1 MDMGA
6 SEPIERAAFSGSGT
20 RDSAP
25 RGWLSP
31 VNLAILMGALI
42 AASLVI
48 VLIFQANASN
58 RQRDEALE
66 RERHSYDVMLVTRS
80 AGASM
85 ARAEAALG
93 RFATSADRGMG
104 TSYYNNWTDAG
115 AQITQ
120 LEGLVGKDP
129 EEVALV
135 RRLREL
141 YNGRGQELGLTA
153 QRAYYRQGW
162 PALLLFNNAGHSK
175 LIAQIDRTLSA
186 IQDHESSKL
195 QNRFDQS
202 DAAALQSNHLG
213 QLLSVTGLLLAAAAG
228 LLAWLALLGLVT
240 QRRALAEAEAAD
252 DRASWLKHAVAE
264 RTQELSDAN
273 ERLHREMIE
282 REAAEARL
290 RQMQK
295 MEAVGQLTGGI
306 AHDFNNMLAVVVG
319 GLDLARR
326 RLDMEAEE
334 VGRHIDNAMEGANRA
349 AALTRR
355 LLGFARAEPLLP
367 EAVDPG
373 QLIDGMSDLID
384 RTLGERVIVSTRV
397 AADAWPVWVDPMQLE
412 NAILNLAVN
421 ARDAMD
427 GAGNLAITVDN
438 VVLADGEVGQAKAGD
453 HICVAVTDSGCGMTA
468 QVLERVFEPFFTTK
482 EVGKGTGLGMSQI
495 FGFTRQSGGDIAIRS
510 APGAGTTVS
519 LYLPRGTRTAAT
531 RTAAVAVPKPVRRM
545 AIAQPSERIS
555 TGEPVLIV
563 EDDPRVRIATTAA
576 IAELGYRPVA
586 CGSGEEAL
594 GLLAEHDDIQLMIT
608 DVVMPGMTGPE
619 LGAAVR
625 IRHPQVGILYV
636 TGYAGEAGEGGEL
649 EGEAVLRKPFTVSAL
664 EKAVDAAMLRT
675 RHADAA

>member
-6 SEPIERAAFSGSGT
+6 TETIERGAFSGDAANDAS
-20 RDSAP
+20 P

-31 VNLAILMGALI
+31 VNLAILLGALV
-42 AASLVI
+42 AGALVL

-58 RQRDEALE
+58 RLRDATLE

-120 LEGLVGKDP
+120 LEGLVDSDP
-129 EEVALV
+129 TEVALV
-135 RRLREL
+135 HQLRTL

-186 IQDHESSKL
+186 IQDHESGKL
-195 QNRFDQS
+195 QSRFDQS
-202 DAAALQSNHLG
+202 DAAAVQSNRLG
-213 QLLSVTGLLLAAAAG
+213 QLLSVTGLVLAAAAG
-228 LLAWLALLGLVT
+228 LLAWLALLGLIT
-240 QRRALAEAEAAD
+240 QRRARAEADAAD
-252 DRASWLKHAVAE
+252 DRAAWLEQAVTT

-273 ERLHREMIE
+273 ERLQREMVE
-282 REAAEARL
+282 REAAESRL

-326 RLDMEAEE
+326 RLEAEAEE

-367 EAVDPG
+367 EAIDPG
-373 QLIDGMSDLID
+373 ALIDGMSDLID
-384 RTLGERVIVSTRV
+384 RTLGERVIVTTKV

-412 NAILNLAVN
+412 NAIINLAVN

-427 GAGNLAITVDN
+427 GAGQLEIAVDN
-438 VVLADGEVGQAKAGD
+438 VTLIDGEIGQAKAGA
-453 HICVAVTDSGCGMTA
+453 HIRVAVTDSGCGMTP

-495 FGFTRQSGGDIAIRS
+495 FGFVRQSGGDIAIRS
-510 APGAGTTVS
+510 APGQGTTVS
-519 LYLPRGTRTAAT
+519 LYLPRGNNT
-531 RTAAVAVPKPVRRM
+531 AVAIPTIPAPIQTSILARPAETRSM
-545 AIAQPSERIS
+545 
-555 TGEPVLIV
+555 GEPVLIV
-563 EDDPRVRIATTAA
+563 EDDPRVRAATTAA
-576 IAELGYRPVA
+576 IAELGYRPIA
-586 CGSGEEAL
+586 CGSGEDAL
-594 GLLAEHDDIQLMIT
+594 SLLGEHGEINLMIT

-619 LGAAVR
+619 LGATVR
-625 IRHPQVGILYV
+625 TRHPGVGILYV
-636 TGYAGEAGEGGEL
+636 TGYAGEAAEGGEL
-649 EGEAVLRKPFTVSAL
+649 EGEAVLRKPFTISAL
-664 EKAVDAAMLRT
+664 EKAVDDAMHRT
-675 RHADAA
+675 RKAHAA

>member
-6 SEPIERAAFSGSGT
+6 SETIERGAFSG
-20 RDSAP
+20 DAANNAAP

-31 VNLAILMGALI
+31 VNLAILLGALI
-42 AASLVI
+42 AAALVV

-58 RQRDEALE
+58 RLRDAALE

-115 AQITQ
+115 AQIAQ
-120 LEGLVGKDP
+120 LEGLVGSDP
-129 EEVALV
+129 TEVALV
-135 RRLREL
+135 HQLRTL

-186 IQDHESSKL
+186 IQDHESGKL
-195 QNRFDQS
+195 QSRFDQS
-202 DAAALQSNHLG
+202 DAAAIQSNRLG
-213 QLLSVTGLLLAAAAG
+213 QLLSVTGLVLAAAAG
-228 LLAWLALLGLVT
+228 LLAWLALLGLIT
-240 QRRALAEAEAAD
+240 QRRARAEADAAD
-252 DRASWLKHAVAE
+252 DRAAWLEQAVTT
-264 RTQELSDAN
+264 RTQELSDSN
-273 ERLHREMIE
+273 ERLQREMVE
-282 REAAEARL
+282 REAAESRL

-326 RLDMEAEE
+326 RLETEAEE

-367 EAVDPG
+367 EAIDPG
-373 QLIDGMSDLID
+373 ALIDDMSDLID
-384 RTLGERVIVSTRV
+384 RTLGERVIVTTKI

-412 NAILNLAVN
+412 NAIINLAVN

-427 GAGNLAITVDN
+427 GAGRLEIAVDN
-438 VVLADGEVGQAKAGD
+438 VTLADGEIGQAKAGD
-453 HICVAVTDSGCGMTA
+453 HICVAVTDSGCGMTP

-495 FGFTRQSGGDIAIRS
+495 FGFVRQSGGDIAIRS
-510 APGAGTTVS
+510 APGQGTTVS
-519 LYLPRGTRTAAT
+519 LYLPRGNK
-531 RTAAVAVPKPVRRM
+531 AAVPIPAMPAPIQTSIPARPVETRL
-545 AIAQPSERIS
+545 A
-555 TGEPVLIV
+555 GEPVLIV
-563 EDDPRVRIATTAA
+563 EDDPRVRAATTAA
-576 IAELGYRPVA
+576 IAELGYCPIA
-586 CGSGEEAL
+586 CGSGEDAL
-594 GLLAEHDDIQLMIT
+594 VLLGEHGEINLMIT

-619 LGAAVR
+619 LGAVVR
-625 IRHPQVGILYV
+625 TRHPGVGILYV
-636 TGYAGEAGEGGEL
+636 TGYAGEAAEGGEL
-649 EGEAVLRKPFTVSAL
+649 EGEAVLRKPFTISAL
-664 EKAVDAAMLRT
+664 EKAVDDAMHRPRKAHAA
-675 RHADAA
+675 

>member
-6 SEPIERAAFSGSGT
+6 PEPIERAAFSGNGG
-20 RDSAP
+20 RDAAP

-31 VNLAILMGALI
+31 VNLAILLGALV
-42 AASLVI
+42 AASLVVI
-48 VLIFQANASN
+48 LIFQASASN
-58 RQRDEALE
+58 RQRDAALE

-115 AQITQ
+115 AQISQ
-120 LEGLVGKDP
+120 LEGLVGTDP

-135 RRLREL
+135 RKLRTL
-141 YNGRGQELGLTA
+141 YDARGLELGLTA

-195 QNRFDQS
+195 QSRFNQS

-228 LLAWLALLGLVT
+228 VLAWLALLGLVT
-240 QRRALAEAEAAD
+240 QRRARAEAEAAD
-252 DRASWLKHAVAE
+252 DRASWLEHAVAE
-264 RTQELSDAN
+264 RTHELREAN
-273 ERLHREMIE
+273 DRLHSEMVE
-282 REAAEARL
+282 REAAESRL

-326 RLDMEAEE
+326 RLESEAEE

-384 RTLGERVIVSTRV
+384 RTLGERVIVTTRI
-397 AADAWPVWVDPMQLE
+397 APESWPVWVDPMQLE
-412 NAILNLAVN
+412 NAIINLAVN
-421 ARDAMD
+421 ARDAMN
-427 GAGNLAITVDN
+427 GAGTLEIAVDN
-438 VVLADGEVGQAKAGD
+438 AVLADGEVGQAKAGD
-453 HICVAVTDSGCGMTA
+453 HVRVAVTDNGCGMTP

-495 FGFTRQSGGDIAIRS
+495 FGFVRQSGGDIAIRS
-510 APGAGTTVS
+510 APGEGTTVS
-519 LYLPRGTRTAAT
+519 LYLPRGNRLAAAPASPT
-531 RTAAVAVPKPVRRM
+531 MLTKPIPP
-545 AIAQPSERIS
+545 ATPPGGAIS
-555 TGEPVLIV
+555 TAEPVLIV
-563 EDDPRVRIATTAA
+563 EDDPRVRVATTAA
-576 IAELGYRPVA
+576 IAELGYRAIA

-594 GLLAEHDDIQLMIT
+594 SLLAEHGDVQLMIT

-619 LGAAVR
+619 LGALVR
-625 IRHPQVGILYV
+625 LRHPHVGILYV

-664 EKAVDAAMLRT
+664 EKAVGAAMLRL
-675 RHADAA
+675 RQADAA

>member
-6 SEPIERAAFSGSGT
+6 TETIERGAFSGDAANDAS
-20 RDSAP
+20 P

-31 VNLAILMGALI
+31 VNLAILLGALV
-42 AASLVI
+42 AGALVL

-58 RQRDEALE
+58 RLRDATLE

-120 LEGLVGKDP
+120 LEGLVDSDP
-129 EEVALV
+129 TEVALV
-135 RRLREL
+135 HQLRTL

-186 IQDHESSKL
+186 IQDHESGKL
-195 QNRFDQS
+195 QSRFDQS
-202 DAAALQSNHLG
+202 DAAAVQSNRLG
-213 QLLSVTGLLLAAAAG
+213 QLLSVTGLVLAAAAG
-228 LLAWLALLGLVT
+228 LLAWLALLGLIT
-240 QRRALAEAEAAD
+240 QRRARAEADAAD
-252 DRASWLKHAVAE
+252 DRAAWLEQAVTT

-273 ERLHREMIE
+273 ERLQREMVE
-282 REAAEARL
+282 REAAESRL

-326 RLDMEAEE
+326 RLEAEAEE

-367 EAVDPG
+367 EAIDPG
-373 QLIDGMSDLID
+373 ALIDGMSDLID
-384 RTLGERVIVSTRV
+384 RTLGERVIVTTKV

-412 NAILNLAVN
+412 NAIINLAVN

-427 GAGNLAITVDN
+427 GAGQLEIAVDN
-438 VVLADGEVGQAKAGD
+438 VTLIDGEIGQAKAGA
-453 HICVAVTDSGCGMTA
+453 HIRVAVTDSGCGMTP
-468 QVLERVFEPFFTTK
+468 QVIERVFEPFFTTK

-495 FGFTRQSGGDIAIRS
+495 FGFVRQSGGDIAIRS
-510 APGAGTTVS
+510 APGQGTTVS
-519 LYLPRGTRTAAT
+519 LYLPRGNNT
-531 RTAAVAVPKPVRRM
+531 AVAIPTIPAPIQTSILARPAETQSM
-545 AIAQPSERIS
+545 
-555 TGEPVLIV
+555 GEPVLIV
-563 EDDPRVRIATTAA
+563 EDDPRVRAATTAA
-576 IAELGYRPVA
+576 IAELGYRPIA
-586 CGSGEEAL
+586 CGSGEDAL
-594 GLLAEHDDIQLMIT
+594 SLLGEHGEINLMIT

-625 IRHPQVGILYV
+625 TRHPGVGILYV
-636 TGYAGEAGEGGEL
+636 TGYAGEAAEGGEL
-649 EGEAVLRKPFTVSAL
+649 EGEAVLRKPFTISAL
-664 EKAVDAAMLRT
+664 EKAVDDAMHRT
-675 RHADAA
+675 RKAHAA

>member
-6 SEPIERAAFSGSGT
+6 SETIERGAFSGDAANDAS
-20 RDSAP
+20 P

-31 VNLAILMGALI
+31 VNLAILLGALI
-42 AASLVI
+42 VAALVV

-58 RQRDEALE
+58 RQRDAALE

-120 LEGLVGKDP
+120 LEGLVGSDP
-129 EEVALV
+129 TEVALV
-135 RRLREL
+135 RQLRTL

-195 QNRFDQS
+195 QSRFDQS
-202 DAAALQSNHLG
+202 DAAAVQSNRLG

-228 LLAWLALLGLVT
+228 VLAWLALLGLMT
-240 QRRALAEAEAAD
+240 QRRARAEADAAD
-252 DRASWLKHAVAE
+252 DRAAWLEQAVAE
-264 RTQELSDAN
+264 RTHELSGAN
-273 ERLHREMIE
+273 ERLQREMVE
-282 REAAEARL
+282 REAAESRL

-326 RLDMEAEE
+326 RLEAEAEE

-367 EAVDPG
+367 EAIDPG
-373 QLIDGMSDLID
+373 ALIDGMSDLID
-384 RTLGERVIVSTRV
+384 RTLGERVIVTTKV
-397 AADAWPVWVDPMQLE
+397 AEGAWPVWVDPMQLE
-412 NAILNLAVN
+412 NAIINLAVN

-427 GAGNLAITVDN
+427 GAGRLTIAVDN
-438 VVLADGEVGQAKAGD
+438 VTLIDGEIGQAKAGN
-453 HICVAVTDSGCGMTA
+453 HVRVAVTDSGCGMTPE
-468 QVLERVFEPFFTTK
+468 VLERVFEPFFTTK

-495 FGFTRQSGGDIAIRS
+495 FGFVRQSGGDIAIRS
-510 APGAGTTVS
+510 APGQGTTVS
-519 LYLPRGTRTAAT
+519 LYLPRGNRTAPAM
-531 RTAAVAVPKPVRRM
+531 PVLSAPIQASMPARPIEAR
-545 AIAQPSERIS
+545 S

-563 EDDPRVRIATTAA
+563 EDDPRVRVATTAA
-576 IAELGYRPVA
+576 IAELGYRPIA
-586 CGSGEEAL
+586 CGSGEDAL
-594 GLLAEHDDIQLMIT
+594 ALLGERSDINLMIT

-619 LGAAVR
+619 LGTTVR
-625 IRHPQVGILYV
+625 ARHPGVGILYV
-636 TGYAGEAGEGGEL
+636 TGYAGEAAEGGEL
-649 EGEAVLRKPFTVSAL
+649 EGEAVLRKPFTISAL
-664 EKAVDAAMLRT
+664 EKAVDDAMHRT
-675 RHADAA
+675 RKAHAA

>member
-6 SEPIERAAFSGSGT
+6 TETIERGAFSG
-20 RDSAP
+20 DAANDALP

-31 VNLAILMGALI
+31 VNLAILLGALV
-42 AASLVI
+42 AGALVL

-58 RQRDEALE
+58 RLRDATLE

-120 LEGLVGKDP
+120 LEGLVDSDP
-129 EEVALV
+129 TEVALV
-135 RRLREL
+135 HQLRTL

-186 IQDHESSKL
+186 IQDHESGKL
-195 QNRFDQS
+195 QSRFDQS
-202 DAAALQSNHLG
+202 DAAAVQSNRLG
-213 QLLSVTGLLLAAAAG
+213 QLLSVTGLVLAAAAG
-228 LLAWLALLGLVT
+228 LLAWLALLGLIT
-240 QRRALAEAEAAD
+240 QRRARAEADAAD
-252 DRASWLKHAVAE
+252 DRAAWLEQAVTT

-273 ERLHREMIE
+273 ERLQREMVE
-282 REAAEARL
+282 REAAESRL

-326 RLDMEAEE
+326 RLEAEAEE

-367 EAVDPG
+367 EAIDPG
-373 QLIDGMSDLID
+373 ALIDGMSDLID
-384 RTLGERVIVSTRV
+384 RTLGERVIVTTKV

-412 NAILNLAVN
+412 NAIINLAVN

-427 GAGNLAITVDN
+427 GAGQLEIAVDS
-438 VVLADGEVGQAKAGD
+438 VTLVDGEIGQAKAGD
-453 HICVAVTDSGCGMTA
+453 HIRVAVTDSGCGMTP

-495 FGFTRQSGGDIAIRS
+495 FGFVRQSGGDIAIRS
-510 APGAGTTVS
+510 APGQGTTVS
-519 LYLPRGTRTAAT
+519 LYLPRGNKT
-531 RTAAVAVPKPVRRM
+531 AVAIPTMPAPVQTSVLARPAETRSM
-545 AIAQPSERIS
+545 
-555 TGEPVLIV
+555 GEPVLIV
-563 EDDPRVRIATTAA
+563 EDDPRVRAATTAA
-576 IAELGYRPVA
+576 IAELGYRPIA
-586 CGSGEEAL
+586 CGSGEDAL
-594 GLLAEHDDIQLMIT
+594 ALLGEHGEINLMIT

-625 IRHPQVGILYV
+625 TRHPGVGILYV
-636 TGYAGEAGEGGEL
+636 TGYAGEAAEGGEL
-649 EGEAVLRKPFTVSAL
+649 EGEAVLRKPFTISAL
-664 EKAVDAAMLRT
+664 EKAVGDAMHRT
-675 RHADAA
+675 RKAHAA

>member
-1 MDMGA
+1 MDVGA
-6 SEPIERAAFSGSGT
+6 SEPIKRGAFSGDAAS
-20 RDSAP
+20 DAAP

-31 VNLAILMGALI
+31 VNLAILIGSLI
-42 AASLVI
+42 AAALVV

-58 RQRDEALE
+58 RQRDAALE

-120 LEGLVGKDP
+120 LETLVGKDP
-129 EEVALV
+129 TELTLV
-135 RRLREL
+135 RQLRTL
-141 YNGRGQELGLTA
+141 YNGRGEELGLTA

-186 IQDHESSKL
+186 IQDHESDKL

-202 DAAALQSNHLG
+202 DAAAVQSNRLG
-213 QLLSVTGLLLAAAAG
+213 QLLSVTGLVLAAAAG
-228 LLAWLALLGLVT
+228 LLAWLATLGLVT
-240 QRRALAEAEAAD
+240 QRRARAEADAAD
-252 DRASWLKHAVAE
+252 DRAAWLEHAVAD
-264 RTQELSDAN
+264 RTQELSTAN

-326 RLDMEAEE
+326 RLQSETDE

-367 EAVDPG
+367 EAIDTG
-373 QLIDGMSDLID
+373 ALIEGMSDLID
-384 RTLGERVIVSTRV
+384 RTLGERVIVTTRITEG
-397 AADAWPVWVDPMQLE
+397 AWPVWVDPMQLE

-427 GAGNLAITVDN
+427 GAGTLEIAVDN
-438 VVLADGEVGQAKAGD
+438 VMLSEGEIGQAKAGD
-453 HICVAVTDSGCGMTA
+453 HVRLAVTDSGCGMTPEI
-468 QVLERVFEPFFTTK
+468 LERVFEPFFTTK

-495 FGFTRQSGGDIAIRS
+495 FGFVRQSGGDVAIRS
-510 APGAGTTVS
+510 APGEGTTVS
-519 LYLPRGTRTAAT
+519 LHLPRGTREAAAK
-531 RTAAVAVPKPVRRM
+531 AAVL
-545 AIAQPSERIS
+545 PSPFRPTAS
-555 TGEPVLIV
+555 TPIIDKILSGEPVLIV
-563 EDDPRVRIATTAA
+563 EDDPRVRAATTAA
-576 IAELGYRPVA
+576 IAELGYQPIS

-594 GLLAEHDDIQLMIT
+594 RFLGAQSDVRLMIT

-619 LGAAVR
+619 LGTAVR
-625 IRHPQVGILYV
+625 ARYPDIGILYV
-636 TGYAGEAGEGGEL
+636 TGYAGEAGDGGEL
-649 EGEAVLRKPFTVSAL
+649 EGEAVLRKPFTISAL
-664 EKAVDAAMLRT
+664 ERAVGDALHQAQQA
-675 RHADAA
+675 HAA

>member
-1 MDMGA
+1 MTMGA
-6 SEPIERAAFSGSGT
+6 PEPIERGAFSGDAANNAG
-20 RDSAP
+20 P

-31 VNLAILMGALI
+31 VNLAILLSALL
-42 AASLVI
+42 AAALVI

-58 RQRDEALE
+58 RQRDAALE

-115 AQITQ
+115 AQIAQ
-120 LEGLVGKDP
+120 LESLIGNDP

-135 RRLREL
+135 HQLRAL

-175 LIAQIDRTLSA
+175 LIGQIDRTLTA
-186 IQDHESSKL
+186 IQDHESGKL
-195 QNRFDQS
+195 QARFDQS
-202 DAAALQSNHLG
+202 DAAALQSNRLG

-228 LLAWLALLGLVT
+228 VLAWLALLGLVT
-240 QRRALAEAEAAD
+240 QRRARAEADAAD
-252 DRASWLKHAVAE
+252 DRASWLEQAVAE
-264 RTQELSDAN
+264 RTHELSEAN
-273 ERLHREMIE
+273 ASLNREMIE
-282 REAAEARL
+282 REAAESRL

-319 GLDLARR
+319 GLDLAKR
-326 RLDMEAEE
+326 RLESEAEE

-367 EAVDPG
+367 EAIDPG
-373 QLIDGMSDLID
+373 ALIGGMSDLID
-384 RTLGERVIVSTRV
+384 RTLGERVIVTTHV
-397 AADAWPVWVDPMQLE
+397 AADVWPVWVDPMQLE

-427 GAGNLAITVDN
+427 GAGKLEIAVDN
-438 VVLADGEVGQAKAGD
+438 ATLAEGEVGQAKAGD
-453 HICVAVTDSGCGMTA
+453 HVRVAVTDSGCGMTP

-495 FGFTRQSGGDIAIRS
+495 FGFVRQSGGDIAIRT
-510 APGAGTTVS
+510 ALGEGTTVS
-519 LYLPRGTRTAAT
+519 LYLPRGARD
-531 RTAAVAVPKPVRRM
+531 AVAQASALPAARAAAMPLPKHVVT
-545 AIAQPSERIS
+545 

-576 IAELGYRPVA
+576 IAELGYRPIA

-594 GLLAEHDDIQLMIT
+594 ALLAEHGDLHLMIT

-619 LGAAVR
+619 LGAAVHT
-625 IRHPQVGILYV
+625 RHPQVGILYV

-664 EKAVDAAMLRT
+664 EKAVGEALART
-675 RHADAA
+675 RQAHAA